1 MLLGLPRLKSFRRF
15 SPHRFLALSP
25 LPLLPSVIARAAGAA
40 DPEGFLASLLGP
52 GSLRPAVYPALANLL
67 GRAATRPFASP
78 IPFAVEPGIKSAN
91 QADIRALCPNGPLG
105 RGRTWGGNH
114 GHPRQQAR
122 VAAGVLSVSLAGE
135 ASSPPYRAEVPAGC
149 ARYPDGPFGRITNY
163 FDALR

>member
-91 QADIRALCPNGPLG
+91 QADIRALCPNGRSEEAARGAQITAGPYLG
-105 RGRTWGGNH
+105 CSR
-114 GHPRQQAR
+114 P
-122 VAAGVLSVSLAGE
+122 VYIPV
-135 ASSPPYRAEVPAGC
+135 YRAAQPATLC
-149 ARYPDGPFGRITNY
+149 DV
-163 FDALR
+163 FDDLGDF